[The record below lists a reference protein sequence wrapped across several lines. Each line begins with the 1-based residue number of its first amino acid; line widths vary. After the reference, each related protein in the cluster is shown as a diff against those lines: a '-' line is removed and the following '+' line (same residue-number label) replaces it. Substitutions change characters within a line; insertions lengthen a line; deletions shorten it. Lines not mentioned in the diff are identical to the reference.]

1 MADELLV
8 SSTPGGEW
16 QHFKRGALRPSD
28 VVYSGHREINSRHL
42 ASFAPPNCL
51 RPEATL
57 DGARLRNRVAVEH
70 GDETAGCRE
79 GLAGLGLD
87 ERRLRRQLQVHDQT
101 ETPIELKEQRR

>member
-1 MADELLV
+1 MRQFQ
-8 SSTPGGEW
+8 SHST
-16 QHFKRGALRPSD
+16 K
-28 VVYSGHREINSRHL
+28 
-42 ASFAPPNCL
+42 
-51 RPEATL
+51 

-101 ETPIELKEQRR
+101 ETPIELKEQCR

>member
-28 VVYSGHREINSRHL
+28 VVYSGHREINSR
-42 ASFAPPNCL
+42 PRNCL

-57 DGARLRNRVAVEH
+57 EGARLRDGVAVEH
-70 GDETAGCRE
+70 DETAGCRE